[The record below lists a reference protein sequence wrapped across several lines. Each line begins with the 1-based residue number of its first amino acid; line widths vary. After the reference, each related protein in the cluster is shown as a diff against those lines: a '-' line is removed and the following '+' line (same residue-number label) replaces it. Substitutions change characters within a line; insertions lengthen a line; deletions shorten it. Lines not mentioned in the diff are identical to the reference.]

1 MASKSE
7 NRGVNIYLNANA
19 ADDTIKQLRNSARQ
33 LQNELAKL
41 PRASEEFAEK
51 SKALQE
57 VKERLAS
64 LRREAEGVGESFGSL
79 KDQLKDMAIGLT
91 AAVSVQGVIEGIKK
105 VISQNAILSDSY
117 AGVMKTTGMTEV
129 EVNSLN
135 ISLKKIN
142 TRTAKSELL
151 ELAKVAGKL
160 GYSSRQD
167 VEGFVRAADKVGVA
181 LGEDLGG
188 TEEAVNSLGKL
199 LDIFKLKDE
208 FGIEDGLIRVGSAI
222 NDLGASGTANEA
234 NLVDFSNRLAGIAPA
249 ASISLQNVLG
259 LGATMDELGQSM
271 ESSSTAIGQFIV
283 GMGNDIPKFAKIAK
297 MEVVEFTN
305 LLKKDANEA
314 FIRVLEGSKTAGG
327 GLAALAANMAEME
340 VSGARGIAALGALA
354 ENTDL
359 LRKRQSESN
368 QSFAEGTSVVKEFD
382 TANNTLAANLDK
394 LGNFISNM
402 WENGSFREWL
412 TKVTAKMV
420 DFRTGVEQVTDAYY
434 NQKSSVDD
442 LEANSERLVKR
453 YDQLKDRGN
462 LNKLEQAELHTV
474 IQQLAELMPGAVT
487 QFDKYGDALDINRQ
501 KVYEFMMAQKE
512 LVQYQNKD
520 TIASLQAIYKNRIK
534 EAEVWA
540 ENANGLNKAMQKRG
554 VSEKGGLLQAMFGND
569 EKELTLYTQK
579 SKDAIQEAKMALLQ
593 LQNFGI
599 EWDAKQKA
607 FMQKVSDPLD
617 SKTPTT
623 DTTPSN
629 APVVKAINN
638 LESLRN
644 KIKNLKLDLEK
655 LEIGSPAFVKK
666 AAEIKKFEDQLAK
679 LEKSFSKS
687 GNSGK
692 TEEERAAERSQELFK
707 KLVKDQELFAAQEL
721 ANKQEKN
728 DKEVEMERLK
738 YDKHID
744 AWKEFLSKKEGR
756 TPEQVNYAES
766 QITKISGERDNA
778 IDVLRINQEKE
789 TLESIEKL
797 REGLNK
803 KLETELGKER
813 SLINA
818 HYKKLLTDAGNN
830 EVQRSIIEINWKK
843 DIADASI
850 REEKRLQDEIKKL
863 RSETGTALLNE
874 KDKEETLIN
883 NWYIEQVENLRSKF
897 SVELQE
903 TKEFHEALELLWQ
916 EHQDRITAN
925 DKKNKDKE
933 KKEEDDFK
941 KTKREAA
948 IQAAQDTS
956 NALFSINK
964 NNRDA
969 ELEMALSNLDKQ
981 RERELSNK
989 SLSEAQKKAINDKY
1003 NKLEAAEKLKAW
1015 KAQKNADLLQAG
1027 INMALGI
1034 TKALASSPPP
1044 VNFINAAAVGSAS
1057 LAQMAAIAT
1066 TKAPQFFHGGFTDER
1081 KPEGWVTRP
1090 TIFTS
1095 AGGNR
1100 FSAGENNMREYV
1112 ISSEQLRDPRI
1123 ADFVGMMESNR
1134 RNDISRIAPSPTI
1147 VQQVSDNSRLE
1158 GYVLQLIEETK
1169 KAQDKKVI
1177 LSNSEFWDNQGKL
1190 VDIQNKVNS

>member
-51 SKALQE
+51 SKVLQE

-64 LRREAEGVGESFGSL
+64 LRREAEDVGESFTSL
-79 KDQLKDMAIGLT
+79 KDQLKDLAIGLT

-105 VISQNAILSDSY
+105 VISQNAALSDSY

-297 MEVVEFTN
+297 MEVAEFTN

-368 QSFAEGTSVVKEFD
+368 KSFAEGTSVIKEFD
-382 TANNTLAANLDK
+382 TANNTLGANLDK

-402 WENGSFREWL
+402 WENGSFRDWL
-412 TKVTAKMV
+412 TKITAKMV
-420 DFRTGVEQVTDAYY
+420 DFRTGVEQITDAYY

-442 LEANSERLVKR
+442 LEANYDRLVKK

-462 LNKLEQAELHTV
+462 LNKIEQAELHTV
-474 IQQLAELMPGAVT
+474 IQELADLIPSAVT
-487 QFDKYGDALDINRQ
+487 QFDKYGNALDINRD

-512 LVQYQNKD
+512 LVQHQNKD
-520 TIASLQAIYKNRIK
+520 AIASLQAIYKNQVK
-534 EAEVWA
+534 YAGLMSQ
-540 ENANGLNKAMQKRG
+540 NANDLNKQMQSKDYNKNSIWTWTG
-554 VSEKGGLLQAMFGND
+554 WDAKDLKA
-569 EKELTLYTQK
+569 YTQK
-579 SKDAIQEAKMALLQ
+579 SKDAVQEAKMALLQ
-593 LQNFGI
+593 LQNFGV
-599 EWDAKQKA
+599 ELDAEQKA
-607 FMQKVSDPLD
+607 FLKSVSDPI
-617 SKTPTT
+617 KVKIPTT
-623 DTTPSN
+623 DTSGARN
-629 APVVKAINN
+629 EPVAKAINN

-644 KIKNLKLDLEK
+644 KIKNLKVDLEK

-666 AAEIKKFEDQLAK
+666 AAEIKRLEDQLAR

-687 GNSGK
+687 GKSGK
-692 TEEERAAERSQELFK
+692 SEEEREAERAQELFK

-738 YDKHID
+738 YDKQID

-756 TPEQVNYAES
+756 TPEQVNYAQS
-766 QITKISGERDNA
+766 QITKIGGDRDKA
-778 IDVLRINQEKE
+778 IDELRINQEKE

-818 HYKKLLTDAGNN
+818 HYKELLREAGTN
-830 EVQRSIIEINWKK
+830 ESQQNIIRENWAK

-850 REEKRLQDEIKKL
+850 REEERLQDEIKRIKG
-863 RSETGTALLNE
+863 ETGKSLLSE
-874 KDKEETLIN
+874 KEREKQQINQWYREELTKL
-883 NWYIEQVENLRSKF
+883 QDKF
-897 SVELQE
+897 STELQE
-903 TKEFHEALELLWQ
+903 TALFHEAKELLEK
-916 EHQDRITAN
+916 EHRDRLKGI
-925 DKKNKDKE
+925 E
-933 KKEEDDFK
+933 KKEEDDLK
-941 KTKREAA
+941 KAKKEAA

-969 ELEMALSNLDKQ
+969 ELEIALSNLDKQ

-1034 TKALASSPPP
+1034 TKALATTPFPAAW
-1044 VNFINAAAVGSAS
+1044 INAAAVGVAGA
-1057 LAQMAAIAT
+1057 AQMAVIAT
-1066 TKAPQFFHGGFTDER
+1066 TKAPQFFHGGFTDEGR
-1081 KPEGWVTRP
+1081 PEGWVNRP

-1095 AGGNR
+1095 TGGNQ

-1134 RNDISRIAPSPTI
+1134 RNNISRIAPSPTI

-1177 LSNSEFWDNQGKL
+1177 LSNSEFWENQGKL
-1190 VDIQNKVNS
+1190 VEIQNKVNS

>member
-19 ADDTIKQLRNSARQ
+19 ADDTIKQLRNSTRQ

-51 SKALQE
+51 SKVLQE

-79 KDQLKDMAIGLT
+79 KDQLKDLAIGLT

-129 EVNSLN
+129 EVNALN

-297 MEVVEFTN
+297 MEVIEFTN

-368 QSFAEGTSVVKEFD
+368 KSFAEGTSLLNEF
-382 TANNTLAANLDK
+382 NTVNSNLAANLDK
-394 LGNFISNM
+394 LSNFISNL
-402 WENGSFREWL
+402 WENSALREWL
-412 TKVTAKMV
+412 TSVTARMV
-420 DFRTGVEQVTDAYY
+420 DFRSGVEQVTDAYT
-434 NQKSSVDD
+434 NQKNAVEN
-442 LEANSERLVKR
+442 LERNTGPLLQR
-453 YDQLKDRGN
+453 YDELKAKGR
-462 LNKLEQAELHTV
+462 LNKQEQAELYVV
-474 IQQLAELMPGAVT
+474 IQSLADMIPGAVT
-487 QFDKYGDALDINRQ
+487 EFNKFGDALDINRG
-501 KVYEFMMAQKE
+501 KVNELAKAQKE
-512 LVQYQNKD
+512 LLLIQNKD
-520 TIASLQAIYKNRIK
+520 TIASLQAIYKNQVK
-534 EAEVWA
+534 YAGLMSQ
-540 ENANGLNKAMQKRG
+540 NANDLNKQMQSKDYNKNSIWSWTG
-554 VSEKGGLLQAMFGND
+554 WDAKDLKA
-569 EKELTLYTQK
+569 YTQK
-579 SKDAIQEAKMALLQ
+579 SKDAVQEAKAALLQ
-593 LQNFGI
+593 IVVLGG
-599 EWDAKQKA
+599 ELDAEQKA
-607 FMQKVSDPLD
+607 FLQKVSDPIKP
-617 SKTPTT
+617 KTPTP
-623 DTTPSN
+623 DTTGEN
-629 APVVKAINN
+629 EPVIKATNN

-666 AAEIKKFEDQLAK
+666 AAEIKKLEDQLAK

-687 GNSGK
+687 GKTGK
-692 TEEERAAERSQELFK
+692 SEEEREAERAQELFK

-738 YDKHID
+738 YDKQID

-756 TPEQVNYAES
+756 TPDQINYAQS
-766 QITKISGERDNA
+766 QITKIGGDRDNA
-778 IDVLRINQEKE
+778 IDALRINQEKE
-789 TLESIEKL
+789 TLESINKL
-797 REGLNK
+797 REDFAR
-803 KLETELGKER
+803 KLSNELEKEK
-813 SLINA
+813 SLINS
-818 HYKKLLTDAGNN
+818 HYSQLQKDAGNDL
-830 EVQRSIIEINWKK
+830 ELQSIITKNWKK

-850 REEKRLQDEIKKL
+850 REEERLQDEIKRL
-863 RSETGTALLNE
+863 RGETGTALLTE
-874 KDKEETLIN
+874 KKREELQIDQ
-883 NWYIEQVENLRSKF
+883 WYQEELTKLQDKF
-897 SVELQE
+897 STELQE
-903 TKEFHEALELLWQ
+903 TALFHEAKEIL
-916 EHQDRITAN
+916 
-925 DKKNKDKE
+925 DKE
-933 KKEEDDFK
+933 HRERLKANEKKDEDELK
-941 KTKREAA
+941 KAKKDAA

-1034 TKALASSPPP
+1034 TKALATTPFPAAW
-1044 VNFINAAAVGSAS
+1044 INAAAVGVAGA
-1057 LAQMAAIAT
+1057 AQMAVIAT

-1081 KPEGWVTRP
+1081 KPEGWVNRP

-1095 AGGNR
+1095 AGGNQ

-1158 GYVLQLIEETK
+1158 GYLLQLIEETK

>member
-19 ADDTIKQLRNSARQ
+19 ADDTIKQLRNSTRQ

-91 AAVSVQGVIEGIKK
+91 AAVSVQGFIEGVKK
-105 VISQNAILSDSY
+105 VISQNAALSDSY

-297 MEVVEFTN
+297 MEVVEFTT

-368 QSFAEGTSVVKEFD
+368 KSFAEGTSVVKEFD

-474 IQQLAELMPGAVT
+474 IQQLANLMPGAVT

-540 ENANGLNKAMQKRG
+540 ENANGLNKAMQKKG
-554 VSEKGGLLQAMFGND
+554 VSKKGGLLQAMFGND
-569 EKELTLYTQK
+569 EKELTLYTQR

-607 FMQKVSDPLD
+607 FMQKVSDPLKPK
-617 SKTPTT
+617 SPTT
-623 DTTPSN
+623 DTTGVGN
-629 APVVKAINN
+629 EPVVKAINN

-644 KIKNLKLDLEK
+644 KIKNFKLDLEK

-666 AAEIKKFEDQLAK
+666 AAEIKKLEDQLAR

-687 GNSGK
+687 GKTGK
-692 TEEERAAERSQELFK
+692 SEEERQAERAQELFK
-707 KLVKDQELFAAQEL
+707 KLIKDQELFAAQEL

-738 YDKHID
+738 YDKQID

-756 TPEQVNYAES
+756 TPEQVNYAQS
-766 QITKISGERDNA
+766 QITKIGGDRDNA
-778 IDVLRINQEKE
+778 IDALRINQEKE
-789 TLESIEKL
+789 TLENIEKL

-818 HYKKLLTDAGNN
+818 HYKELLRDAGNN
-830 EVQRSIIEINWKK
+830 EEQQNIIRENWAK

-850 REEKRLQDEIKKL
+850 REEERLQEEIKRIKG
-863 RSETGTALLNE
+863 ETGKSLLSEREREKQQIDQWYIDESNKL
-874 KDKEETLIN
+874 KDKYSREIQMTSI
-883 NWYIEQVENLRSKF
+883 YYQA
-897 SVELQE
+897 LQILQ
-903 TKEFHEALELLWQ
+903 K
-916 EHQDRITAN
+916 EHQEKINALNKKNEEDFQRTKKEAVIQATQDTAN
-925 DKKNKDKE
+925 
-933 KKEEDDFK
+933 
-941 KTKREAA
+941 AV
-948 IQAAQDTS
+948 
-956 NALFSINK
+956 FSIGK

-969 ELEMALSNLDKQ
+969 ELEISLSNLDKQ

-1044 VNFINAAAVGSAS
+1044 INFINAAAVGSAS
-1057 LAQMAAIAT
+1057 LAQMAVIAT

-1081 KPEGWVTRP
+1081 KPQGWVNRP

-1095 AGGNR
+1095 AGGNQ

-1134 RNDISRIAPSPTI
+1134 RNDIRKIVPSPTI

-1190 VDIQNKVNS
+1190 VEIQNKVNS